1 MFRNLLIYKLP
12 AGWQASLAELEAAL
26 AAVPFAECGSTQ
38 PVSMGWVSP
47 RGVAH
52 GAVVESVAGQ
62 FHAALQIEKKILP
75 GSVVKRRLDELAAQ
89 VTKDSGRKPGKKH
102 QRELKDQAMLE
113 LLPRAFTKRG
123 QVRVWLAFE
132 PGLLMIDAASPAVA
146 SEVITQLVQAFTGVT
161 APGFNVLPL
170 NTALSP
176 AVLMRDWL
184 ASDEPPAIFGIDREC
199 ELKSADEQKSVVRY
213 ARHALDTD
221 EVKSHLEGGKT
232 PTRLALTWNS
242 RVSFTLTETSML
254 KKIEFLDVV
263 MEGRAEREPSD
274 QPGAHFD
281 ADAAIATGEL
291 EQLITDLIE
300 ALGGEAEAAAPAVA
314 TSPAPGAAPEP
325 RSQVATHLA
334 ASAATGNN
342 DQAPPWE

>member
-26 AAVPFAECGSTQ
+26 AAVPFVECGSTQ

-132 PGLLMIDAASPAVA
+132 PGLLMIDAASPAMA

-314 TSPAPGAAPEP
+314 TSPAPGAALDPAGG
-325 RSQVATHLA
+325 Q
-334 ASAATGNN
+334 ASARPA
-342 DQAPPWE
+342 DEAPPWA

>member
-132 PGLLMIDAASPAVA
+132 PGLLMIDASSPAVA

-184 ASDEPPAIFGIDREC
+184 ASDEPPAIFSVDREC

-314 TSPAPGAAPEP
+314 TSPAP
-325 RSQVATHLA
+325 A
-334 ASAATGNN
+334 ASLDPAGGQASARPA
-342 DQAPPWE
+342 DEAPPWA

>member
-1 MFRNLLIYKLP
+1 K
-12 AGWQASLAELEAAL
+12 E
-26 AAVPFAECGSTQ
+26 
-38 PVSMGWVSP
+38 
-47 RGVAH
+47 
-52 GAVVESVAGQ
+52 
-62 FHAALQIEKKILP
+62 
-75 GSVVKRRLDELAAQ
+75 
-89 VTKDSGRKPGKKH
+89 SGRKPGKKH
-102 QRELKDQAMLE
+102 QRELKDQALLE

-123 QVRVWLAFE
+123 QVRVWLDFSA
-132 PGLLMIDAASPAVA
+132 GRLMIDASSPSVA
-146 SEVITQLVQAFTGVT
+146 SDVITQLVQAVTGVT

-184 ASDEPPAIFGIDREC
+184 AADEPPVLFGIDREC
-199 ELKSADEQKSVVRY
+199 ELKSADELKSVVRY
-213 ARHALDTD
+213 ARHPLDTD
-221 EVKSHLEGGKT
+221 EVKLHLESGKT

-300 ALGGEAEAAAPAVA
+300 ALGGEAEAAA
-314 TSPAPGAAPEP
+314 AAPADAAAP
-325 RSQVATHLA
+325 RA
-334 ASAATGNN
+334 APQAARLQTPS
-342 DQAPPWE
+342 QAPATPAAADSEPPWA